1 MGYIVGMRVEAT
13 DVYLNWINALK
24 DRAGRARI
32 QVRVDRLVH
41 GNPGQHRVLTDG
53 VSELKIDSGPGYRVY
68 CTEHEGVVIV
78 LLAGGDKS
86 SQQRDIKNA
95 IALAKGL

>member
-1 MGYIVGMRVEAT
+1 MRVEMT
-13 DVYLNWINALK
+13 EVYRDWINSLK
-24 DRAGRARI
+24 DRVGRARI

-53 VSELKIDSGPGYRVY
+53 VCELKVDFGPGYRVY
-68 CTEHEGVVIV
+68 YTERAGVLVI
-78 LLAGGDKS
+78 LLVGGDKS
-86 SQQRDIKNA
+86 SQQKDIKTA

>member
-1 MGYIVGMRVEAT
+1 MRVEMT
-13 DVYLNWINALK
+13 EVYREWINSLR

-41 GNPGQHRVLTDG
+41 GNPGQHRVLAGG
-53 VSELKIDSGPGYRVY
+53 VSELKIDFGPGYRVY
-68 CTEHEGVVIV
+68 YTERKGVLIV

-86 SQQRDIKNA
+86 SQQKDIEA
-95 IALAKGL
+95 ALALARCLLE

>member
-1 MGYIVGMRVEAT
+1 MGYNRIMRVET
-13 DVYLNWINALK
+13 TQVYLHWINSLN

-41 GNPGQHRVLTDG
+41 GNPGQHRVLTGG
-53 VSELKIDSGPGYRVY
+53 VCELKIDFGPGYRVY
-68 CTEHEGVVIV
+68 YTQRSGVVFV

-86 SQQRDIKNA
+86 SQQSDIQTA
-95 IALAKGL
+95 ISLAKGL

>member
-1 MGYIVGMRVEAT
+1 VRMTE
-13 DVYLNWINALK
+13 VYRDWIDSLR

-41 GNPGQHRVLTDG
+41 GNPGQHRALTDG
-53 VSELKIDSGPGYRVY
+53 VCELKIDFGPGYRVY
-68 CTEHEGVVIV
+68 YTERGGELIV

-86 SQQRDIKNA
+86 TQQQDIAAA
-95 IALAKGL
+95 IALAKDL